1 MTTPAPTPT
10 PTPMAIVVDE
20 LDSELCESFE
30 VEAALVAGAGVIDDV
45 VDEVTDEVIDVPG
58 LVVAV
63 DVPLEDSVVVVAV
76 EVGSIPAV
84 AVMVGSSRVNFKYEA
99 LLQQSS
105 AEQQ

>member
-20 LDSELCESFE
+20 PCESFE
-30 VEAALVAGAGVIDDV
+30 VEAALVVDVGVIDEV
-45 VDEVTDEVIDVPG
+45 VGEVIDVPV

-63 DVPLEDSVVVVAV
+63 DVPLDDSVVVVAV
-76 EVGSIPAV
+76 EVGCIPAV
-84 AVMVGSSRVNFKYEA
+84 AVMVGSSRMNFKYEA
-99 LLQQSS
+99 LVQQSS